1 MSTLL
6 RFDPFADVDRMFDQA
21 FNQRRRPSF
30 PMDAY
35 RSGETVVVHFDL
47 PGVDPNS
54 ISLEYER
61 QILSVSAEREW
72 RPVEGDQL
80 LASERVHGT
89 FQRQLLLGDGLDAER
104 MHATYEHGVLTVTIP
119 VAEKAK
125 PRRIDVTVNGGANSL
140 ESGSKKIGEQ
150 KSGDKKSDKDVV
162 DTTAS

>member
-89 FQRQLLLGDGLDAER
+89 FQRQLLLGDGLDADR

-125 PRRIDVTVNGGANSL
+125 PRRIDVTVNGGASSL
-140 ESGSKKIGEQ
+140 ESGQRKDDEKSDQKGSKK
-150 KSGDKKSDKDVV
+150 VV

>member
-125 PRRIDVTVNGGANSL
+125 PRRIDVTVNGGASSL
-140 ESGSKKIGEQ
+140 ESGNQKSGEQ
-150 KSGDKKSDKDVV
+150 KSGDKKDQKVV